1 MSSLLALDGFRPDS
15 INGIFELL
23 NEIWTFQKKKFP
35 RFFCDVILPKIMV
48 IALAPTF
55 DHCEKCDTQNH
66 LFGDQFI
73 RNTS

>member
-1 MSSLLALDGFRPDS
+1 MFS
-15 INGIFELL
+15 
-23 NEIWTFQKKKFP
+23 
-35 RFFCDVILPKIMV
+35 CDVILPKIMV